1 MAAPADEFERAAKRY
16 KPSPPQYLGQG
27 TTTRALGETPSLASE
42 PEFWTLQVDSLRADG
57 ASTRRCDARSGTYSD
72 NAWYEIDIPYGWI
85 PAEIANLAVTV
96 ADLSVT
102 PFRAAD
108 VTFSPALPWAFNTNT
123 PTYASVVANNP
134 AANPGFLPYYA
145 RSGTLAANE
154 AAPAVSFMDAG
165 CYLAMQV
172 RGSSR
177 GLPHFLSSLKDDF
190 VSLGG
195 WPLTNGNDTAP
206 PYYADP
212 SMTSPVVQISNPS
225 GGTIRF
231 EQRLAASNAMPSIQ
245 GSSNSAADFQATIS
259 NLGVFTV
266 TSGATPASGTIF
278 RGTIGANDRTFTVNT
293 VLSGTTFNVVE
304 VYTDG
309 TQASAITFEVRTTIT
324 ALGWPA
330 WRVVLRLTPI
340 RAVQYGSVAVAPE
353 GQFVG

>member
-1 MAAPADEFERAAKRY
+1 MAARADDFSAALKRAR
-16 KPSPPQYLGQG
+16 PPQYLGQG
-27 TTTRALGETPSLASE
+27 GGTRSLGESPALASE
-42 PEFWTLQVDSLRADG
+42 PEFWTLQIDSLRADG
-57 ASTRRCDARSGTYSD
+57 ASTRRCDARDGTYSD
-72 NAWYEIDIPYGWI
+72 NAWYEVDIPFGWI
-85 PAEIANLAVTV
+85 PAEIGNLAVTV

-108 VTFSPALPWAFNTNT
+108 VTFSPYLPWAFNTNT
-123 PTYASVVANNP
+123 PTYASAVANNP
-134 AANPGFLPYYA
+134 AANPRFVPFYA
-145 RSGTLAANE
+145 RSGTLATNP
-154 AAPAVSFMDAG
+154 AAPVMSFMDSG

-172 RGSSR
+172 RGVSR
-177 GLPHFLSSLKDDF
+177 GLPHYLSSLKDDF

-259 NLGVFTV
+259 VLGVFTV
-266 TSGATPASGTIF
+266 TSGSTPASGTIF
-278 RGTIGANDRTFTVNT
+278 RGTIGGNDRTFTVDM
-293 VLSGTTFNVVE
+293 VLSGTTFNTVE
-304 VYTDG
+304 AYTDG
-309 TQASAITFEVRTTIT
+309 EQIIPITFEVRTTIT

-330 WRVVLRLTPI
+330 WRLVLRLTPI
-340 RAVQYGSVAVAPE
+340 RAVQYGGVSVAAE